1 MLSCGASHLVTRL
14 HYVFVNHRAL
24 RQLHR
29 GGDPPVEADRARP
42 NGRRCPPEVHAGLEF
57 GGEACQQICRQVQ
70 PRESRCSQTG
80 DAHARSQLCV
90 VEMAVAALAE
100 LLAIEEALE
109 FPLRGLTREPHEA
122 KGERAVATRHGSLYD
137 VVWLQQHHL
146 RGAR

>member
-100 LLAIEEALE
+100 LLAIEEAFE